1 MVEGEGER
9 EGWRR
14 GEGRERDGGGGRGER
29 GTKEGEGEREE
40 WRRGGRGERG
50 MEEEDLVGFETCRQ
64 RLKTCISKCLN

>member
-14 GEGRERDGGGGRGER
+14 GEGREGWRRGKGRERDEGGGRGER
-29 GTKEGEGEREE
+29 GMEE
-40 WRRGGRGERG
+40 GGRGERG